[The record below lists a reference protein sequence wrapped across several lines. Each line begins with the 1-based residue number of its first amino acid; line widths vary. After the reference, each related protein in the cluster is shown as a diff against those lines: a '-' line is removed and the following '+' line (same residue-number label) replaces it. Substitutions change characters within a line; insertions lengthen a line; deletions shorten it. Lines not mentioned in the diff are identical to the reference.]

1 VESFIFFWGPHKII
15 LLVIFYF
22 FLSISFFFLILMSVF
37 WGVLGGVSSS
47 KFFIVIFYSFF
58 SHFSWVLR
66 LMFVSLKRVLLYY
79 GAYLIF
85 FRGLLLSSKS
95 VFLALFLLIR
105 ASPAPFFFIK
115 WLVFR
120 KMSLSILIFI
130 VFLGGV
136 FLYVYL
142 RGMFF
147 LRGGYFRLGPVRL
160 VNRGFR
166 GRALAYALI
175 VY

>member
-105 ASPAPFFFIK
+105 ASPAPFFFY
-115 WLVFR
+115 
-120 KMSLSILIFI
+120 KMASF
-130 VFLGGV
+130 
-136 FLYVYL
+136 
-142 RGMFF
+142 
-147 LRGGYFRLGPVRL
+147 
-160 VNRGFR
+160 
-166 GRALAYALI
+166 
-175 VY
+175 